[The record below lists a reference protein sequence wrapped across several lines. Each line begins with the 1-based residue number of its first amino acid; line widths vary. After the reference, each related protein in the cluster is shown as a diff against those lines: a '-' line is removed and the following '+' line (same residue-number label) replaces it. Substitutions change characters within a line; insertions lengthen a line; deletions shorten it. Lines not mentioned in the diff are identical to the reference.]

1 MNRQRQLIWLGLLGL
16 VLAIRWWDPL
26 GRPTA
31 IQAASAPVERASGVQ
46 MVTPP
51 QAPAQTSTPAAW
63 PLRAEMQDT
72 ELANAFMA
80 RSQVPAPVV
89 KPTRVVAPPPVVY
102 TPPPPPPP
110 PVENPPPLQVI
121 GTWGDDANLAVFLSG
136 PQGTLLARP
145 GDVLLSDYRV
155 QSITK
160 QQLTLLQNSNQRSW
174 NLNIPTAPSAL
185 QTWPGR

>member
-1 MNRQRQLIWLGLLGL
+1 
-16 VLAIRWWDPL
+16 
-26 GRPTA
+26 
-31 IQAASAPVERASGVQ
+31 
-46 MVTPP
+46 
-51 QAPAQTSTPAAW
+51 
-63 PLRAEMQDT
+63 MQDT
-72 ELANAFMA
+72 ELANAFLA

-89 KPTRVVAPPPVVY
+89 KPARVTAPPPVVY
-102 TPPPPPPP
+102 TPPPPPPS
-110 PVENPPPLQVI
+110 PVDNPPPLQII

-160 QQLTLLQNSNQRSW
+160 QQLTLLQDSNQRSW
-174 NLNIPTAPSAL
+174 NLSIPTAPSAL